1 MTMMM
6 KPEMYFFVG
15 KFVETPLSDT
25 FYAFT
30 GLCHRLL
37 SIFKFQ
43 NFQPAKLH
51 LQTS

>member
-15 KFVETPLSDT
+15 KFLETPISEN

-30 GLCHRLL
+30 DLCYRLL
-37 SIFKFQ
+37 SILKFQ

-51 LQTS
+51 LQTG